1 MCLSKKFLR
10 RKTKIL
16 LQKLPDM
23 ERCEPTIFL
32 YQKSFK
38 RKNNTK
44 SNACGNY
51 FLQNEILNLS
61 QGFLI
66 FSYVV
71 PVLLMALILNV
82 PKFLEAQFTWT
93 PIDVNGTILNDSQL
107 ATLNDSQVEYQ
118 IGYQTTELRDD
129 PNYIQFYINWTRL
142 ITTGLIPMGAL
153 IYFNFGIFRGIQ
165 VYFIKNV
172 QK

>member
-1 MCLSKKFLR
+1 M
-10 RKTKIL
+10 
-16 LQKLPDM
+16 QKLPDM

-93 PIDVNGTILNDSQL
+93 PIDDNGTILNDSQL

-165 VYFIKNV
+165 VYFLKNV

>member
-1 MCLSKKFLR
+1 
-10 RKTKIL
+10 
-16 LQKLPDM
+16 
-23 ERCEPTIFL
+23 
-32 YQKSFK
+32 
-38 RKNNTK
+38 
-44 SNACGNY
+44 
-51 FLQNEILNLS
+51 
-61 QGFLI
+61 
-66 FSYVV
+66 
-71 PVLLMALILNV
+71 MALILNV

-93 PIDVNGTILNDSQL
+93 PIDVNGTILNASQL